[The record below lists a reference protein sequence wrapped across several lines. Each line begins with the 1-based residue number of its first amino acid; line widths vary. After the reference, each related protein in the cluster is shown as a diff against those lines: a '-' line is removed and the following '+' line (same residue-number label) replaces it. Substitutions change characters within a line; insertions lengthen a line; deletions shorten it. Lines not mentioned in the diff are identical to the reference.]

1 MPRSLFSTRV
11 ASASL
16 STSSA
21 MITTSRRPSWTSF
34 SRIGTMSAAAE
45 IFLSVIRMYGF
56 DRLASIVSGLVMK
69 YGLM

>member
-11 ASASL
+11 ASASP

-21 MITTSRRPSWTSF
+21 MITTSRLPSWTSF
-34 SRIGTMSAAAE
+34 SRSGTMSVAAE

-56 DRLASIVSGLVMK
+56 VELGFHRLGVGDEV
-69 YGLM
+69 GLM